1 MNLHKNFII
10 SAALCCLILGMM
22 WSIGMPRAAAQY
34 PVALPSQLSD
44 AIKAQYPGQFISADN
59 AMDRYSQADFA
70 QITSLTATD
79 GQIQSII
86 GLQYATNLTRLNLTN
101 NRIEEIGTGSTR
113 FLPSSLTELYLADN
127 ANDSTAAV
135 LALGSGAT
143 SYLSHMTGLTK
154 LNLAGNDI
162 AALGSGNTDY
172 LPSSLTHLSLSRNS
186 LTDTLTTID
195 PTPSDPN
202 SGDEYLQG
210 PADSAAVLRHL
221 TSLTSLEVLNVSH
234 NSIVSIAAVGSL
246 TALTDLVINNNKI
259 TNFSPLLGNSGL
271 GTGDEVWLGSNNFG
285 VSVPVSTGELQLR
298 DRITN
303 SPRNADEVSSKLG
316 RDILV
321 GYPGFYDSYASVLMA
336 KGITLYS
343 TLGEIADIPDSELR
357 SLLRGA
363 LARFFLTASWHSA
376 LNTAIAEA
384 TASGDFLN
392 NTGDSPV
399 LESGQV
405 LGVYAGEPLTI
416 PLLKELRGLDA
427 SADDRGY
434 FVSNLTGLEHCT
446 NLETLLLHNA
456 YITPADY
463 EIIGRLTQLKWLDLS
478 NQTDLYE
485 TPGEPPVL
493 EFLSNLRELRTLDLS
508 SNEIGDITPILDKT
522 VGDGLPH
529 LYRLEELDLRS
540 NNLVGISSDIADLP
554 NLRVLYLGDNLLQL
568 TKTFVADEEITLR
581 PYLTHSHLWTHNAF
595 MTSALQTLAN
605 RPNGLITDILIPK
618 SVEFVEP
625 EFVYGQE
632 GLLHI
637 KVTFN
642 MPVAYN
648 ETSAAL
654 YRGRPYL
661 VLNVDGEVAV
671 ADDRERLRIPNQDFV
686 MGFDD
691 QDEVGVAYI
700 AHPAHYILPDV
711 LEITRLIDPN
721 DPNRPAISKPISLN
735 TGQEL
740 TGDAL
745 NRVWYTRPRGDL
757 PKEARVDLGDTVEF
771 GYYLSPGSSPDDVR
785 VEYMGASPLVYH
797 SPEIITLASPDSIGD
812 GYTGAITFI
821 NEQRERRKLPQDK
834 ENEIY
839 LLTKDWFE
847 FFPGKEKP
855 VILTQPTVQMSR
867 AGGET
872 GTVTGEKFD
881 VEIAFSAPLDGPSA
895 AALASKI
902 SLEED
907 VLGVTIGA
915 PTRPGE
921 PTAYAPETWTLPIFV
936 AAGASGDVTV
946 TLDPA
951 GLRDVASPGNPVAA
965 AGSTLSITVP
975 VNRPAESGTPG
986 EPGTPGER
994 VTDADPVSVGASL
1007 EFPIVFEEDGV
1018 TYEGTEKPY
1027 ITIYVG
1033 EQEQANERHA
1043 VWAREE
1049 DVNSTRVTFEY
1060 QIGVG
1065 DIASEVS
1072 LKPEEGI
1079 AIPRGTTFVSETVR
1093 IVGNAPPASGPGEAP
1108 PPSTQQSGVGGP
1120 DPGQPAA
1127 GSPQISTPAERTR
1140 VSLTTAFARPTV
1152 LKRSVQV
1159 LGVVYLPEEEETKA
1173 DASGVPRSPVVF
1185 NELGNGSGDSNDWL
1199 EFRNVTGAAVSL
1211 KDWELSVVQN
1221 GEKKDTS
1228 LIVFPDVSVPAN
1240 GLLLIT
1246 NSDPTADGNL
1256 LAGGDNVATSEAE
1269 SKGSSHLYLVNS
1281 GLALPD
1287 DGKFLLILRKSKEK
1301 LGKDEAFVDVAGG
1314 GGSGTDAFIRDQE
1327 GNYDTHVWPLQVRD
1341 APGADTEDAL
1351 GSGKVWQ
1358 RAEADIVG
1366 YHKDAWAEAAFTGIG
1381 YDRAVSKSAATA
1393 GTPGY
1398 PNGAL
1403 KTEASTPKGSI
1414 TISEVMFDSGSGGR
1428 KLPQWV
1434 ELYNKSQTE
1443 AINLNRWRLELQNV
1457 NSEDLVGRP
1466 IVTLT
1471 LGEKVIQPNQT
1482 LLIVSGDA
1490 RASSSA
1496 RLPADRVYN
1505 LFKLHEKNLRLK
1517 KPQDTFLSAVG
1528 FYLKLSD
1535 RNGTKIDEVGNT
1547 DGNRRTDDAPSWA
1560 LPVSPEEGVRSS
1572 LIRRYTKGTSVAED
1586 GMERGGW
1593 VLASNVKRFVAD
1605 KELHWGHA
1613 DDIGTPGYRA
1623 GGPLPVELSS
1633 FSVKRTE
1640 AGAVVLTWTTES
1652 EVDNAGFNLRRSEK
1666 RDSGFTLLNP
1676 ALIAGAG
1683 TTGER
1688 SAYTFTDTSAKP
1700 GVEYYYRIE
1709 EVAFDGGPV
1718 TLVTRFL
1725 PGPVSAAN
1733 RMLTTFGAVKSR
1745 D

>member
-10 SAALCCLILGMM
+10 KAALCCLLLGVVMLV
-22 WSIGMPRAAAQY
+22 STSQVAAHGG
-34 PVALPSQLSD
+34 VTNVTFSD
-44 AIKAQYPGQFISADN
+44 ANLQGAVNAQLGNANGATVTHADLAGLTELDAN
-59 AMDRYSQADFA
+59 GYGEDDGDK
-70 QITSLTATD
+70 ITAIT
-79 GQIQSII
+79 
-86 GLQYATNLTRLNLTN
+86 GLEHAHALTRLDLGN
-101 NRIEEIGTGSTR
+101 NRI
-113 FLPSSLTELYLADN
+113 
-127 ANDSTAAV
+127 NDIS
-135 LALGSGAT
+135 ALS
-143 SYLSHMTGLTK
+143 GLTSLEY
-154 LNLAGNDI
+154 LNLANN
-162 AALGSGNTDY
+162 L
-172 LPSSLTHLSLSRNS
+172 LTETRTRVNPGPDG
-186 LTDTLTTID
+186 T
-195 PTPSDPN
+195 PN
-202 SGDEYLQG
+202 SGDESFQD
-210 PADSAAVLRHL
+210 PANASAVLRHL
-221 TSLTSLEVLNVSH
+221 ANLTNLLALNVSH
-234 NSIVSIAAVGSL
+234 NSIINIAAVESL
-246 TALTDLVINNNKI
+246 TGLRHLAINNNNI
-259 TNFSPLLGNSGL
+259 SDFSPLLRNTGL
-271 GTGDEVWLGSNNFG
+271 GSGDVVLLGANNFG
-285 VSVPVSTGELQLR
+285 VGIDVGLSALDLTDRANGNTLTTAELRTRLVQQTPGRRWRTDPTEFPV
-298 DRITN
+298 
-303 SPRNADEVSSKLG
+303 
-316 RDILV
+316 
-321 GYPGFYDSYASVLMA
+321 YYFPGFYDSYASVLM
-336 KGITLYS
+336 GRGVNLYS
-343 TLGEIADIPDSELR
+343 SLGKIVDIPDPDLRAALKAAVTPFLLTVGELTRAVERRLSGGGIVDLRDFLGPR
-357 SLLRGA
+357 SLVGPSMLQDGSANPFAGPLSTTAVNYFRNV
-363 LARFFLTASWHSA
+363 AR
-376 LNTAIAEA
+376 N
-384 TASGDFLN
+384 
-392 NTGDSPV
+392 
-399 LESGQV
+399 
-405 LGVYAGEPLTI
+405 EPLTEE
-416 PLLKELRGLDA
+416 LLKQVYELDA
-427 SADDRGY
+427 SYDDRFY
-434 FVSNLTGLEHCT
+434 SVQDLTGLDTYCP
-446 NLETLLLHNA
+446 NLEVLYLRGTSFA
-456 YITPADY
+456 AESEMSSY
-463 EIIGRLTQLKWLDLS
+463 EVIGRLT
-478 NQTDLYE
+478 
-485 TPGEPPVL
+485 
-493 EFLSNLRELRTLDLS
+493 
-508 SNEIGDITPILDKT
+508 
-522 VGDGLPH
+522 
-529 LYRLEELDLRS
+529 
-540 NNLVGISSDIADLP
+540 
-554 NLRVLYLGDNLLQL
+554 NLRVLDLSDHFPYAEILPDSFKNLTNLRWLGL
-568 TKTFVADEEITLR
+568 
-581 PYLTHSHLWTHNAF
+581 HNCQF
-595 MTSALQTLAN
+595 RDISALRGLTALERLDLRYNRVQILKPLENLTNLRWLTLHPQQVNGVSRKLDYDDFKILRTLAN
-605 RPNGLITDILIPK
+605 RIQHPWVTDTVIVKSYGFAAEPLAHGSGGYIIIEVIFQGEITGPEFHTATEHLKKPDLFMVLDDFVTVDGDLRN
-618 SVEFVEP
+618 VEFEAEWLSATYDKEEDSSTVE
-625 EFVYGQE
+625 F
-632 GLLHI
+632 
-637 KVTFN
+637 
-642 MPVAYN
+642 AYPIH
-648 ETSAAL
+648 SSD
-654 YRGRPYL
+654 R
-661 VLNVDGEVAV
+661 DGEVIL
-671 ADDRERLRIPNQDFV
+671 ERLRLSISPPGLVDETSITLPYDPDSSAMLHWRPLDDGIFPVPTTVLKAGDKTRTRLEAAGVEVTTPN
-686 MGFDD
+686 DD
-691 QDEVGVAYI
+691 DEIG
-700 AHPAHYILPDV
+700 YIL
-711 LEITRLIDPN
+711 
-721 DPNRPAISKPISLN
+721 
-735 TGQEL
+735 
-740 TGDAL
+740 
-745 NRVWYTRPRGDL
+745 
-757 PKEARVDLGDTVEF
+757 
-771 GYYLSPGSSPDDVR
+771 
-785 VEYMGASPLVYH
+785 GAS
-797 SPEIITLASPDSIGD
+797 SAGE
-812 GYTGAITFI
+812 
-821 NEQRERRKLPQDK
+821 REAYPVRSLHRNQFLDNLPQRGAP
-834 ENEIY
+834 IAQ
-839 LLTKDWFE
+839 T
-847 FFPGKEKP
+847 P
-855 VILTQPTVQMSR
+855 PTVQMSR
-867 AGGET
+867 ASGET
-872 GTVTGEKFD
+872 GTATGEKFD
-881 VEIAFSAPLDGPSA
+881 VEITFSGPLSDASA

-907 VLGVTIGA
+907 VAGVTIGA
-915 PTRPGE
+915 PTRPSE
-921 PTAYAPETWTLPIFV
+921 PTAYESETWTLSVFV

-946 TLDPA
+946 TLNPA
-951 GLRDVASPGNPVAA
+951 GLLDAATPGNAVAA

-975 VNRPAESGTPG
+975 VNRPAAPVAPG
-986 EPGTPGER
+986 ES

-1093 IVGNAPPASGPGEAP
+1093 IVGQEPPASGPGEAP
-1108 PPSTQQSGVGGP
+1108 PPPTQPSGGGGP

-1127 GSPQISTPAERTR
+1127 GSPQISTPVERTR

-1152 LKRSVQV
+1152 IKRSVQV

-1211 KDWELSVVQN
+1211 KDYELSVVQN

-1246 NSDPTADGNL
+1246 NSDPTADGNR
-1256 LAGGDNVATSEAE
+1256 LAGGDNVATSEVE
-1269 SKGSSHLYLVNS
+1269 TKGSSHLYLANS
-1281 GLALPD
+1281 GLSLPD

-1301 LGKDEAFVDVAGG
+1301 LGMNEAFVDVAGG
-1314 GGSGTDAFIRDQE
+1314 GGSDTDAFIREQAGE
-1327 GNYDTHVWPLQVRD
+1327 YDTHVWPLQVRE

-1358 RAEADIVG
+1358 RAKADIVG

-1414 TISEVMFDSGSGGR
+1414 TISEVMFDSGGG

-1505 LFKLHEKNLRLK
+1505 LFKLHEKNLRIK

-1688 SAYTFTDTSAKP
+1688 SAYTWTDTSAKP

-1725 PGPVSAAN
+1725 PGPVSASN

>member
-10 SAALCCLILGMM
+10 NAALCCLILGMM

-34 PVALPSQLSD
+34 PVALSSQLSD
-44 AIKAQYPGQFISADN
+44 AIKAQYPGQFTSTDN
-59 AMDRYSQADFA
+59 DMDRYSQADFA

-113 FLPSSLTELYLADN
+113 FLPTSLTELYLADN
-127 ANDSTAAV
+127 ANDSTADV
-135 LALGSGAT
+135 LALGSGGT

-162 AALGSGNTDY
+162 AALGTGATTSY
-172 LPSSLTHLSLSRNS
+172 LPTSLTHLSLSRNS
-186 LTDTLTTID
+186 LTDTLTTFD
-195 PTPSDPN
+195 PTPAMPN
-202 SGDEYLQG
+202 SGDESLRG

-221 TSLTSLEVLNVSH
+221 ATLTSLEVLNVSH
-234 NSIVSIAAVGSL
+234 NSIVSINAVENL
-246 TALTDLVINNNKI
+246 TALTDLVINSNKI
-259 TNFSPLLGNSGL
+259 ADFSPLVRNSENSGL

-285 VSVPVSTGELQLR
+285 VSVPVSTGELGLR
-298 DRITN
+298 DRIDN
-303 SPRNADEVSSKLG
+303 SALDADAVSSRLG

-321 GYPGFYDSYASVLMA
+321 SYPGFYDSYASLLMA
-336 KGITLYS
+336 NGVTLYS
-343 TLGEIADIPDSELR
+343 TFGEIADIPDSELR
-357 SLLRGA
+357 SLLRGT
-363 LARFFLTASWHSA
+363 LARFFLTASWESA
-376 LNTAIAEA
+376 LNAAIAEA
-384 TASGDFLN
+384 ATSVGFINPYPGATRLSA
-392 NTGDSPV
+392 T
-399 LESGQV
+399 QV
-405 LGVYAGEPLTI
+405 LNAYAGEPLTI

-427 SADDRGY
+427 SADDRGF

-478 NQTDLYE
+478 NQADLYE
-485 TPGEPPVL
+485 TRGEPPVL

-508 SNEIGDITPILDKT
+508 SNDIGDITPILDKT
-522 VGDGLPH
+522 VADGLPH

-618 SVEFVEP
+618 SIEFVEP
-625 EFVYGQE
+625 EYVYGQN
-632 GLLHI
+632 GLVHI

-686 MGFDD
+686 PGFDD
-691 QDEVGVAYI
+691 TEEVGVAYI

-721 DPNRPAISKPISLN
+721 DPNRPAISKPISLH

-757 PKEARVDLGDTVEF
+757 PKEARVDLGDTVDF
-771 GYYLSPGSSPDDVR
+771 GYFLPSGRIPDDVT
-785 VEYMGASPLVYH
+785 VEYMGASPLVYY
-797 SPEIITLASPDSIGD
+797 SPEITTLASPSRIGAD
-812 GYTGAITFI
+812 GYTVAII
-821 NEQRERRKLPQDK
+821 NELREQRKLPRDN
-834 ENEIY
+834 EIEIY

-847 FFPGKEKP
+847 DSPRMEKP
-855 VILTQPTVQMSR
+855 VILTPPTVQMSR
-867 AGGET
+867 ASGET
-872 GTVTGEKFD
+872 GTATGEEFN
-881 VEIAFSAPLDGPSA
+881 VEIAFSTPLDGPSA

-902 SLEED
+902 SLEEE
-907 VLGVTIGA
+907 VVGVTIGT

-965 AGSTLSITVP
+965 EGSTLSITVP
-975 VNRPAESGTPG
+975 VNRPAAPVAPG
-986 EPGTPGER
+986 ES

-1093 IVGNAPPASGPGEAP
+1093 IVGQEPPASGPGEAP
-1108 PPSTQQSGVGGP
+1108 PPPTQPSGGGGP

-1127 GSPQISTPAERTR
+1127 GSPQISTPVERTR

-1152 LKRSVQV
+1152 IKRSVQV

-1211 KDWELSVVQN
+1211 KDYELSVVQN

-1246 NSDPTADGNL
+1246 NSDPTADGNR
-1256 LAGGDNVATSEAE
+1256 LAGGDNVATSEVE
-1269 SKGSSHLYLVNS
+1269 TKGSSHLYLANS
-1281 GLALPD
+1281 GLSLPD

-1301 LGKDEAFVDVAGG
+1301 LGMNEAFVDVAGG
-1314 GGSGTDAFIRDQE
+1314 GGSDTDAFIREQAGE
-1327 GNYDTHVWPLQVRD
+1327 YDTHVWPLQVRE

-1358 RAEADIVG
+1358 RAKADIVG

-1414 TISEVMFDSGSGGR
+1414 TISEVMFDSGGG

-1505 LFKLHEKNLRLK
+1505 LFKLHEKNLRIK

-1688 SAYTFTDTSAKP
+1688 SAYTWTDTSAKP

-1725 PGPVSAAN
+1725 PGPVSASN

>member
-10 SAALCCLILGMM
+10 NAALCCLILGVVM
-22 WSIGMPRAAAQY
+22 WGSTSQVAAQN
-34 PVALPSQLSD
+34 VIIDVNLKA
-44 AIKAQYPGQFISADN
+44 AINLARGENVTTDVTAVDLQSITRIEANGAGRSNAQK
-59 AMDRYSQADFA
+59 
-70 QITSLTATD
+70 ITSLEGLENATSLRYLYLSNNSLTD
-79 GQIQSII
+79 ALVKVGTGDDAIYRDPSEANSVLRHLSELTTLEELYLSNNSII
-86 GLQYATNLTRLNLTN
+86 QIAALRNLKNLTKLAIDSNRISDFSSLVHNAGVGSGSPGMGSRSGDTIWLGANKFGNAAPIYSETDPLMVVSPISVVHGIHLPSLVDAGIDVYTSFGKVLPFYPDDNELEIALRGAFPNYARDEEPLTDDLLGSIKALKAPLAGYGYINHLTLLQYATNLETL
-101 NRIEEIGTGSTR
+101 
-113 FLPSSLTELYLADN
+113 SLAGQSIPERDINGELVSGY
-127 ANDSTAAV
+127 AV
-135 LALGSGAT
+135 LAQ
-143 SYLSHMTGLTK
+143 LTK
-154 LNLAGNDI
+154 LKRLD
-162 AALGSGNTDY
+162 
-172 LPSSLTHLSLSRNS
+172 LT
-186 LTDTLTTID
+186 
-195 PTPSDPN
+195 
-202 SGDEYLQG
+202 GQG
-210 PADSAAVLRHL
+210 
-221 TSLTSLEVLNVSH
+221 SLE
-234 NSIVSIAAVGSL
+234 
-246 TALTDLVINNNKI
+246 
-259 TNFSPLLGNSGL
+259 
-271 GTGDEVWLGSNNFG
+271 
-285 VSVPVSTGELQLR
+285 
-298 DRITN
+298 
-303 SPRNADEVSSKLG
+303 
-316 RDILV
+316 DIS
-321 GYPGFYDSYASVLMA
+321 F
-336 KGITLYS
+336 
-343 TLGEIADIPDSELR
+343 
-357 SLLRGA
+357 
-363 LARFFLTASWHSA
+363 LA
-376 LNTAIAEA
+376 
-384 TASGDFLN
+384 
-392 NTGDSPV
+392 
-399 LESGQV
+399 
-405 LGVYAGEPLTI
+405 
-416 PLLKELRGLDA
+416 
-427 SADDRGY
+427 
-434 FVSNLTGLEHCT
+434 NLTGLTHLDLSDNFIIDLRPLANLTELTHLNLSNNYITHEYGMHEIVKLTKLEALDLRNNEIEFIPEEMQRLT
-446 NLETLLLHNA
+446 NLEVLYFGNTFVDLRGPYLPDRLVGVEGLDA
-456 YITPADY
+456 LIT
-463 EIIGRLTQLKWLDLS
+463 G
-478 NQTDLYE
+478 
-485 TPGEPPVL
+485 GG
-493 EFLSNLRELRTLDLS
+493 S
-508 SNEIGDITPILDKT
+508 SNPLT
-522 VGDGLPH
+522 
-529 LYRLEELDLRS
+529 RRQLEES
-540 NNLVGISSDIADLP
+540 IKT
-554 NLRVLYLGDNLLQL
+554 LQ
-568 TKTFVADEEITLR
+568 A
-581 PYLTHSHLWTHNAF
+581 
-595 MTSALQTLAN
+595 LAN
-605 RPNGLITDILIPK
+605 RPNKRLITDELIVK

-625 EFVYGQE
+625 ETLLAYGPE
-632 GLLHI
+632 ASI
-637 KVTFN
+637 RVKVTFN
-642 MPVAYN
+642 SFAGYKHSP
-648 ETSAAL
+648 AAF
-654 YRGRPYL
+654 RDGRPYL
-661 VLNVDGEVAV
+661 KMSVDSEVV
-671 ADDRERLRIPNQDFV
+671 IPGPTGNPL
-686 MGFDD
+686 
-691 QDEVGVAYI
+691 
-700 AHPAHYILPDV
+700 HPAEWILPDV
-711 LEITRLIDPN
+711 LTYSPNYLPPPVDERYTLPNFLYKGPTDRATDSRLIGEIAGFRDADGN
-721 DPNRPAISKPISLN
+721 FDYDGYLAL
-735 TGQEL
+735 QEL
-740 TGDAL
+740 ET
-745 NRVWYTRPRGDL
+745 DL
-757 PKEARVDLGDTVEF
+757 PEESLVDLGEVVEF
-771 GYYLSPGSSPDDVR
+771 LYVLEPGANPSEIFVYDCNASPFVHFYPEIDVFSLSGPITPADYEYDGTYVGRDIYYLRHPWFSNLPSLSKPFV
-785 VEYMGASPLVYH
+785 L
-797 SPEIITLASPDSIGD
+797 
-812 GYTGAITFI
+812 TG
-821 NEQRERRKLPQDK
+821 
-834 ENEIY
+834 
-839 LLTKDWFE
+839 
-847 FFPGKEKP
+847 
-855 VILTQPTVQMSR
+855 PTVQMSR
-867 AGGET
+867 ASGET
-872 GTVTGEKFD
+872 GTATGEEFN
-881 VEIAFSAPLDGPSA
+881 VEIAFSGPLSEASA

-907 VLGVTIGA
+907 VVGVTIGT

-936 AAGASGDVTV
+936 AAGASGDVTL

-951 GLRDVASPGNPVAA
+951 GLLDAATPGNPVAA

-975 VNRPAESGTPG
+975 VNRPAAPVAPG
-986 EPGTPGER
+986 ES

-1049 DVNSTRVTFEY
+1049 DVNSTEVTFEY

-1108 PPSTQQSGVGGP
+1108 PPSTQPSGGGGP

-1246 NSDPTADGNL
+1246 NSDPTADGNR

-1314 GGSGTDAFIRDQE
+1314 GGSDTDAFIREQAGE
-1327 GNYDTHVWPLQVRD
+1327 YDTHVWPLQVRE

-1358 RAEADIVG
+1358 RAKADIVG
-1366 YHKDAWAEAAFTGIG
+1366 YHKDAWGEAAFTGIG

-1414 TISEVMFDSGSGGR
+1414 TISEVMFDSGGG

-1434 ELYNKSQTE
+1434 ELYNKSKTE

-1505 LFKLHEKNLRLK
+1505 LFKLHEKNLRIK

-1688 SAYTFTDTSAKP
+1688 SAYTWTDTSAKP

>member
-10 SAALCCLILGMM
+10 KAALCCLLLGVVMLV
-22 WSIGMPRAAAQY
+22 STSQVAAQN
-34 PVALPSQLSD
+34 VITDLNLKKAINDAFTAQSLHGTRTDTTAVTALELGS
-44 AIKAQYPGQFISADN
+44 
-59 AMDRYSQADFA
+59 
-70 QITSLTATD
+70 TSF
-79 GQIQSII
+79 
-86 GLQYATNLTRLNLTN
+86 TRLDAS
-101 NRIEEIGTGSTR
+101 GYGK
-113 FLPSSLTELYLADN
+113 
-127 ANDSTAAV
+127 ANTAKIK
-135 LALGSGAT
+135 S
-143 SYLSHMTGLTK
+143 
-154 LNLAGNDI
+154 LAG
-162 AALGSGNTDY
+162 LGNAT
-172 LPSSLTHLSLSRNS
+172 SLTHLDL
-186 LTDTLTTID
+186 
-195 PTPSDPN
+195 
-202 SGDEYLQG
+202 
-210 PADSAAVLRHL
+210 
-221 TSLTSLEVLNVSH
+221 SH
-234 NSIVSIAAVGSL
+234 NALRDVATWNQVSGWTVTSSVLTELGSL
-246 TALTDLVINNNKI
+246 TALQVLNLSSNSDSNFLSVGNNIQNDSIIDITPLQSLTGLRELLILNNNI
-259 TNFSPLLGNSGL
+259 SDFSPLPQNSGL
-271 GTGDEVWLGSNNFG
+271 GSGDKVWLGGNNL
-285 VSVPVSTGELQLR
+285 PVRVE
-298 DRITN
+298 DV
-303 SPRNADEVSSKLG
+303 A
-316 RDILV
+316 
-321 GYPGFYDSYASVLMA
+321 GFYENIAVTLVNR
-336 KGITLYS
+336 GVTLYS
-343 TLGEIADIPDSELR
+343 TLGEIVQIPNGQFRRRLQYAVSGYLITGND
-357 SLLRGA
+357 A
-363 LARFFLTASWHSA
+363 LARIVQRASDLGYTGNLH
-376 LNTAIAEA
+376 LPT
-384 TASGDFLN
+384 
-392 NTGDSPV
+392 TGDYLRNIISR
-399 LESGQV
+399 
-405 LGVYAGEPLTI
+405 EPLT
-416 PLLKELRGLDA
+416 KELLAEVIALEIALGDEDTTAYIHLAGIKYCKNLKTLVIKDFEVDPQSYPEIA
-427 SADDRGY
+427 KLTNLTALEVDNDFY
-434 FVSNLTGLEHCT
+434 FVDSGDQTY
-446 NLETLLLHNA
+446 ETLAGEFDSAAVHLR
-456 YITPADY
+456 
-463 EIIGRLTQLKWLDLS
+463 GLTQLKWLKLTNLHMPDIS
-478 NQTDLYE
+478 
-485 TPGEPPVL
+485 VL
-493 EFLSNLRELRTLDLS
+493 DTLTNLE
-508 SNEIGDITPILDKT
+508 G
-522 VGDGLPH
+522 
-529 LYRLEELDLRS
+529 LDLRWNRIDDIRPLKNFKKLRALYLQPQWGRNDFS
-540 NNLVGISSDIADLP
+540 WDPPPREFSYLYDLKRLRQLADDTNGIPHRWVTDTLIVKDYGLAEDSITAYTPGGYLPIEVIFHGKIGAKPNATGEKPYLLMSFPDRIERRAEWVLETYDADNDSTTVQFVHHLSAFDLP
-554 NLRVLYLGDNLLQL
+554 DEVIIDSLRMEVPDG
-568 TKTFVADEEITLR
+568 
-581 PYLTHSHLWTHNAF
+581 
-595 MTSALQTLAN
+595 SA
-605 RPNGLITDILIPK
+605 
-618 SVEFVEP
+618 
-625 EFVYGQE
+625 
-632 GLLHI
+632 
-637 KVTFN
+637 
-642 MPVAYN
+642 
-648 ETSAAL
+648 
-654 YRGRPYL
+654 
-661 VLNVDGEVAV
+661 VLNWLPSVIVNDGTRAV
-671 ADDRERLRIPNQDFV
+671 VSKMSVIPILGALPTRE
-686 MGFDD
+686 
-691 QDEVGVAYI
+691 
-700 AHPAHYILPDV
+700 
-711 LEITRLIDPN
+711 
-721 DPNRPAISKPISLN
+721 
-735 TGQEL
+735 QEL
-740 TGDAL
+740 T
-745 NRVWYTRPRGDL
+745 
-757 PKEARVDLGDTVEF
+757 
-771 GYYLSPGSSPDDVR
+771 
-785 VEYMGASPLVYH
+785 
-797 SPEIITLASPDSIGD
+797 PENITLADMLSGLPDEPYEIPKVHS
-812 GYTGAITFI
+812 
-821 NEQRERRKLPQDK
+821 EQFQFLVVLPL
-834 ENEIY
+834 E
-839 LLTKDWFE
+839 
-847 FFPGKEKP
+847 GKPIIKTP
-855 VILTQPTVQMSR
+855 PTVQMSR

-872 GTVTGEKFD
+872 GTATGEKFD
-881 VEIAFSAPLDGPSA
+881 VEITFSGPLGGPSA
-895 AALASKI
+895 AALANKI
-902 SLEED
+902 SFEA
-907 VLGVTIGA
+907 VVGVTFGTA
-915 PTRPGE
+915 TRPGVPKVYE
-921 PTAYAPETWTLPIFV
+921 PETWTLPVFV
-936 AAGASGDVTV
+936 AAGASGDATV
-946 TLDPA
+946 TLDPE
-951 GLRDVASPGNPVAA
+951 GLRDLAFPDGNPIAA
-965 AGSTLSITVP
+965 EGSTLSITVP
-975 VNRPAESGTPG
+975 VNRPAAPG
-986 EPGTPGER
+986 ES
-994 VTDADPVSVGASL
+994 VTDADPVSVGTSL
-1007 EFPIVFEEDGV
+1007 EFPIVFFEDGV

-1093 IVGNAPPASGPGEAP
+1093 IVGTEPPASGPGVAP
-1108 PPSTQQSGVGGP
+1108 PPSTQPSGGAGP

-1127 GSPQISTPAERTR
+1127 GSPPITTAAERTR
-1140 VSLTTAFARPTV
+1140 VSLTTAFARPTII
-1152 LKRSVQV
+1152 KRSVQI
-1159 LGVVYLPEEEETKA
+1159 LGVVYLPPEEESEPKS

-1228 LIVFPDVSVPAN
+1228 LIVFTDVSVPAN

-1246 NSDPTADGNL
+1246 NSDPTADGNR
-1256 LAGGDNVATSEAE
+1256 LAGGDNAATSEVE
-1269 SKGSSHLYLVNS
+1269 TKGSSHLYLVNS

-1301 LGKDEAFVDVAGG
+1301 LGMNEAFVDVAGG
-1314 GGSGTDAFIRDQE
+1314 GGSDTDAFIREQAGE
-1327 GNYDTHVWPLQVRD
+1327 YDTHVWPLQVRE

-1358 RAEADIVG
+1358 RAKADIVG
-1366 YHKDAWAEAAFTGIG
+1366 YHKDAWGEAAFTGIG

-1414 TISEVMFDSGSGGR
+1414 TISEVMFDSGGG

-1434 ELYNKSQTE
+1434 ELYNKSKTE

-1490 RASSSA
+1490 RASASA

-1688 SAYTFTDTSAKP
+1688 QAYTWTDTSAKP

-1725 PGPVSAAN
+1725 PGPVSASN

>member
-10 SAALCCLILGMM
+10 NAALCCLLLGVVM
-22 WSIGMPRAAAQY
+22 WVSTSQVAAQNVIADDNLKAAINAAFTAQG
-34 PVALPSQLSD
+34 VATPRTSGQAVLESELSNAAFLQLD
-44 AIKAQYPGQFISADN
+44 ASGEE
-59 AMDRYSQADFA
+59 
-70 QITSLTATD
+70 ITDLD
-79 GQIQSII
+79 
-86 GLQYATNLTRLNLTN
+86 GLQYATNLTHL
-101 NRIEEIGTGSTR
+101 
-113 FLPSSLTELYLADN
+113 D
-127 ANDSTAAV
+127 
-135 LALGSGAT
+135 
-143 SYLSHMTGLTK
+143 LSHNALKDELVVGIDGVTK
-154 LNLAGNDI
+154 NKD
-162 AALGSGNTDY
+162 
-172 LPSSLTHLSLSRNS
+172 PSEANS
-186 LTDTLTTID
+186 
-195 PTPSDPN
+195 
-202 SGDEYLQG
+202 
-210 PADSAAVLRHL
+210 VLRHL
-221 TSLTSLEVLNVSH
+221 SELASLEELYLSN
-234 NSIVSIAAVGSL
+234 NSIIQIAALRNLKNLTKLAIDRNQISDFSTLVHNAGVGS
-246 TALTDLVINNNKI
+246 DN
-259 TNFSPLLGNSGL
+259 PGMGSGD
-271 GTGDEVWLGSNNFG
+271 TIWLGANRFG
-285 VSVPVSTGELQLR
+285 NAAPIGSGEDIVPVSQFHASNLP
-298 DRITN
+298 
-303 SPRNADEVSSKLG
+303 S
-316 RDILV
+316 LV
-321 GYPGFYDSYASVLMA
+321 NLA
-336 KGITLYS
+336 GITVHTSFGKVLPLY
-343 TLGEIADIPDSELR
+343 
-357 SLLRGA
+357 
-363 LARFFLTASWHSA
+363 
-376 LNTAIAEA
+376 
-384 TASGDFLN
+384 
-392 NTGDSPV
+392 TGDDP
-399 LESGQV
+399 LE
-405 LGVYAGEPLTI
+405 LALRRAFPNYAVNEFPLAIEPLTDEI
-416 PLLKELRGLDA
+416 LGSIKSLDLSYDA
-427 SADDRGY
+427 VGEE
-434 FVSNLTGLEHCT
+434 FLEHITLLQYAT
-446 NLETLLLHNA
+446 NLETLILAGQGLGSFGVLNWTDVLA
-456 YITPADY
+456 Q
-463 EIIGRLTQLKWLDLS
+463 LTKLKKLDLS
-478 NQTDLYE
+478 GQQYLDDLSF
-485 TPGEPPVL
+485 L
-493 EFLSNLRELRTLDLS
+493 ENLTELTHLDLADNWLIDLRSLANLTELTHLDLS
-508 SNEIGDITPILDKT
+508 GNTITHEYGMHEIVKLTK
-522 VGDGLPH
+522 
-529 LYRLEELDLRS
+529 LEALDLR
-540 NNLVGISSDIADLP
+540 NNDIEFIPEEIQRLTNLEVLYFGNTFVDLRGPYLPDRLVGVEGLDA
-554 NLRVLYLGDNLLQL
+554 
-568 TKTFVADEEITLR
+568 EITGGGSSNPLTR
-581 PYLTHSHLWTHNAF
+581 PQLEESIET
-595 MTSALQTLAN
+595 LQALAN
-605 RPNGLITDILIPK
+605 RPNKRLITDELIVK

-625 EFVYGQE
+625 ETLLVYGPE
-632 GLLHI
+632 ASI
-637 KVTFN
+637 RVKVTLNSF
-642 MPVAYN
+642 AGYKHS
-648 ETSAAL
+648 SAAF
-654 YRGRPYL
+654 REGRPYL
-661 VLNVDGEVAV
+661 KMSV
-671 ADDRERLRIPNQDFV
+671 DREVVIPDGTGNPL
-686 MGFDD
+686 
-691 QDEVGVAYI
+691 
-700 AHPAHYILPDV
+700 HPAEWVLPDV
-711 LEITRLIDPN
+711 LEFSDDYEPPAANERYLLDDDPDLVLGQGFQFYPFSFNDNDHERYLELQNIKVELPEEVLVDVGEEMEFLYVLEPGANPSEIFVYECNASPFVHFYPEIDVFSLSGPITSADYEYDGLYVGRDIFYLRHPWFSN
-721 DPNRPAISKPISLN
+721 LPSLSKPFV
-735 TGQEL
+735 L
-740 TGDAL
+740 TG
-745 NRVWYTRPRGDL
+745 
-757 PKEARVDLGDTVEF
+757 
-771 GYYLSPGSSPDDVR
+771 
-785 VEYMGASPLVYH
+785 
-797 SPEIITLASPDSIGD
+797 
-812 GYTGAITFI
+812 
-821 NEQRERRKLPQDK
+821 
-834 ENEIY
+834 
-839 LLTKDWFE
+839 
-847 FFPGKEKP
+847 
-855 VILTQPTVQMSR
+855 PTVQMSR
-867 AGGET
+867 ASGET
-872 GTVTGEKFD
+872 GTATGEKFD
-881 VEIAFSAPLDGPSA
+881 VEITFSGPLSEASA

-902 SLEED
+902 SFGD
-907 VLGVTIGA
+907 VAGVSVDSL
-915 PTRPGE
+915 TRPGP
-921 PTAYAPETWTLPIFV
+921 PTAYEPETWTLSVAV
-936 AAGASGDVTV
+936 AAGVSGDVTV
-946 TLDPA
+946 TLDPE
-951 GLRDVASPGNPVAA
+951 GLLDAASPGNAVVAT
-965 AGSTLSITVP
+965 GSTLSITVP
-975 VNRPAESGTPG
+975 VNRPGESVPDT
-986 EPGTPGER
+986 EP
-994 VTDADPVSVGASL
+994 VTVGSSL
-1007 EFPIVFEEDGV
+1007 EFSIVFEEDGV

-1043 VWAREE
+1043 VWARER
-1049 DVNSTRVTFEY
+1049 DVNSTEVTFEY

-1079 AIPRGTTFVSETVR
+1079 AIPQGTTFVSETVR
-1093 IVGNAPPASGPGEAP
+1093 IVGKDLPASGPGEAP
-1108 PPSTQQSGVGGP
+1108 PPPTQQSGGGGP

-1127 GSPQISTPAERTR
+1127 GSPPITTAAERTR

-1152 LKRSVQV
+1152 LKRSVQI
-1159 LGVVYLPEEEETKA
+1159 LGIVYLPPETEETKA

-1246 NSDPTADGNL
+1246 NSDPTADGNR
-1256 LAGGDNVATSEAE
+1256 LAGGDNAATSAVET
-1269 SKGSSHLYLVNS
+1269 KGSSHLYLVNS

-1314 GGSGTDAFIRDQE
+1314 GGSDTDAFIREQAGE
-1327 GNYDTHVWPLQVRD
+1327 YDTHVWPLQVRE

-1358 RAEADIVG
+1358 RAKADIVG

-1414 TISEVMFDSGSGGR
+1414 TISEVMFDSGGG
-1428 KLPQWV
+1428 KLPQWI
-1434 ELYNKSQTE
+1434 ELYNKSKTE
-1443 AINLNRWRLELQNV
+1443 AINLNRWKLELQNV

-1490 RASSSA
+1490 RASASA

-1505 LFKLHEKNLRLK
+1505 LFDLHEKNLRIK
-1517 KPQDTFLSAVG
+1517 KQHDTFLSAVG

-1560 LPVSPEEGVRSS
+1560 FPVSPEEGVRSS

-1688 SAYTFTDTSAKP
+1688 QAYTFTDTSAKP

-1725 PGPVSAAN
+1725 PGPVSASN